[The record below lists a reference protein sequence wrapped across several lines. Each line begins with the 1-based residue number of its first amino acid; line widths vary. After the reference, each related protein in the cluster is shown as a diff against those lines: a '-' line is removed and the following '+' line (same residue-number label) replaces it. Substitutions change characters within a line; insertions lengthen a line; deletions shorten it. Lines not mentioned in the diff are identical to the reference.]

1 MTRTLLVKT
10 SSLGDVIHNLP
21 VIADIRAA
29 GGDMAF
35 DWLVEESFAEIP
47 ALHPQVAAVI
57 TVSLRRWRRELLRAA
72 TWRELSA
79 LRRTLRGRSYD
90 VVLDTQGLLKSA
102 LLARLA
108 RGARHGQDRASAR
121 EPLAALFY
129 DHVHPVAR
137 GRHAVER
144 NRDLAAQAL
153 GYPQP
158 QTPPDYGIHAPMEE
172 LPKGLA
178 RDCVVCLHG
187 TSRDSKL
194 WPEQLWQ
201 ELGRGLIA
209 EGTVPLLPWGSERE
223 RKRAERIAAAIKG
236 AQVLPRLGLRALA
249 AVLAHARAAVGVDSG
264 LTHLAV
270 ALGRPTVAIYTDT
283 SPHLTGVYP
292 ADPARAVNLGG
303 RGVAPTVTEARAAL
317 LKVLAT

>member
-1 MTRTLLVKT
+1 MPRILLVKT

-29 GGDMAF
+29 GGGMAF

-47 ALHPQVAAVI
+47 ALHPAVARVI
-57 TVSLRRWRRELLRAA
+57 PVALRRWRRGLFRAA
-72 TWRELSA
+72 TRRELSA
-79 LRRTLRGRSYD
+79 LRRTLRAQTYD

-102 LLARLA
+102 VLARLA

-129 DHVHPVAR
+129 DQVHHVAR

-153 GYPQP
+153 GYALP
-158 QTPPDYGIHAPMEE
+158 QTPPDYGIRAPTEE
-172 LPKGLA
+172 LPGGLA
-178 RDCVVCLHG
+178 KDGVVCLHG

-194 WPEQLWQ
+194 WPEQYWQ
-201 ELGRGLIA
+201 ELGRALLAGGL
-209 EGTVPLLPWGSERE
+209 TPLLPWGSERE
-223 RKRAERIAAAIKG
+223 RERAGRIAG
-236 AQVLPRLGLRALA
+236 AVTGMQVLPRLGLRALA

-303 RGVAPTVTEARAAL
+303 RGVVPGVAEVRGAL
-317 LKVLAT
+317 SSVLAT